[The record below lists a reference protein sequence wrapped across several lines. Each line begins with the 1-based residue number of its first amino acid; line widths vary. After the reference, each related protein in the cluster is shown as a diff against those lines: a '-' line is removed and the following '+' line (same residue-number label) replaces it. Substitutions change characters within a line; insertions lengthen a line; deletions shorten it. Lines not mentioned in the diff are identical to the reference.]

1 MQDIDE
7 LVTEFGV
14 RVLIIEGAVE
24 TAKFVE
30 RAGGRFFDVTD
41 FVADFV
47 AERTGEPYFR
57 PFVGRPSAGLY
68 TTKQGG
74 KTCLVLLGLSCGSGV
89 MAPLVQSSVALGA
102 HNAAVLA
109 SLGNVLRSLMQP
121 EQPLVPFVDSVFGRL
136 AGPEAARL
144 LVERAEELGVKYKPP
159 SSIGGE
165 RSKAAADTVY
175 AAALKILGWGEHLGF
190 RLKGYTDEQ
199 VRRTDPGI
207 IAALLKAQ
215 NTASGKTPS
224 CLVCRDVCTR
234 TYIS

>member
-1 MQDIDE
+1 M
-7 LVTEFGV
+7 TEFGV

-30 RAGGRFFDVTD
+30 RAGARFFDITSA
-41 FVADFV
+41 VAGFV

-57 PFVGRPSAGLY
+57 PFEGQPAAGLF
-68 TTKQGG
+68 TTKKGG
-74 KTCLVLLGLSCGSGV
+74 ETCIVLLGISCGSGV
-89 MAPLVQSSVALGA
+89 MAPFVQSSVALGA

-159 SSIGGE
+159 SCIGGE
-165 RSKAAADTVY
+165 RSQAAADTVY
-175 AAALKILGWGEHLGF
+175 AAALKILGWGEHLGY
-190 RLKGYTDEQ
+190 RLTGYTDAQ
-199 VRRTDPGI
+199 VGRTDPVI

-215 NTASGKTPS
+215 KSAAGKTPS
-224 CLVCRDVCTR
+224 CLVCRDACTR
-234 TYIS
+234 T